1 MTILSLENASFAVG
15 HVPLLDH
22 TAFQLAQGEKIGLI
36 GRNGAGKS
44 SLLKILAGAQK
55 LDDGQLIIQSSLK
68 IVYVPQESV
77 FPPEAS
83 VFDIVSEGL
92 GTMRDVL
99 RRYHQISHE
108 LEHSQNNDLI
118 KELNTLQNQIEAQN
132 GWQFDAAIRQTI
144 SELGLP
150 ENEIIVNVQG
160 DEPMIPPALIN
171 RVAEKLANSHA
182 PMATAAHP
190 VHDFAEFQNPN
201 CVKVVLSQ
209 AHNALYFSRAPIAY
223 PRDIMQSGD
232 FRLPVPAP
240 LRHIGIYAYRA
251 GFLQQYAAMSASP
264 LESCESLEQL
274 RVLWHGYPIA
284 VEVLAEAPPAGV
296 DTPADLDRVRRE
308 WAA

>member
-44 SLLKILAGAQK
+44 TLLKILAGAQK

-150 ENEIIVNVQG
+150 E
-160 DEPMIPPALIN
+160 
-171 RVAEKLANSHA
+171 
-182 PMATAAHP
+182 
-190 VHDFAEFQNPN
+190 
-201 CVKVVLSQ
+201 
-209 AHNALYFSRAPIAY
+209 Y
-223 PRDIMQSGD
+223 
-232 FRLPVPAP
+232 
-240 LRHIGIYAYRA
+240 
-251 GFLQQYAAMSASP
+251 
-264 LESCESLEQL
+264 
-274 RVLWHGYPIA
+274 
-284 VEVLAEAPPAGV
+284 
-296 DTPADLDRVRRE
+296 
-308 WAA
+308 

>member
-44 SLLKILAGAQK
+44 TLLKILAGAQK

-150 ENEIIVNVQG
+150 ENERIGNLSGGQKK
-160 DEPMIPPALIN
+160 
-171 RVAEKLANSHA
+171 RVALAQA
-182 PMATAAHP
+182 W
-190 VHDFAEFQNPN
+190 VQNPTCCCWMN
-201 CVKVVLSQ
+201 P
-209 AHNALYFSRAPIAY
+209 PI
-223 PRDIMQSGD
+223 
-232 FRLPVPAP
+232 
-240 LRHIGIYAYRA
+240 
-251 GFLQQYAAMSASP
+251 
-264 LESCESLEQL
+264 
-274 RVLWHGYPIA
+274 
-284 VEVLAEAPPAGV
+284 
-296 DTPADLDRVRRE
+296 T
-308 WAA
+308 